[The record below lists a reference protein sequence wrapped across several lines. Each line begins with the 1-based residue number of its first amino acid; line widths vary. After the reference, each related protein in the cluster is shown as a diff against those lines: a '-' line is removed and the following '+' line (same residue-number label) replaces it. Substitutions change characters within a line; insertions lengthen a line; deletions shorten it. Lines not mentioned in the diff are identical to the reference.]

1 LKRKFAH
8 QQLYL
13 SILTIVNSRLYT
25 FWFHQNNGR
34 KKIKNI
40 HIYAVFYS
48 NKSFLHSMYLY
59 LQLLCI
65 FVILPNIILFYFNRK
80 KIHLKT
86 MLLSLFILFL
96 IAILWDQLSVRMGL
110 WSFSQN
116 EILGSLF
123 GLPIEEYLF
132 FIFVPL
138 LSINIYLLIEKI
150 LSNDKK
156 KKMNYHG

>member
-1 LKRKFAH
+1 
-8 QQLYL
+8 
-13 SILTIVNSRLYT
+13 
-25 FWFHQNNGR
+25 
-34 KKIKNI
+34 
-40 HIYAVFYS
+40 
-48 NKSFLHSMYLY
+48 MYLY
-59 LQLLCI
+59 FQLLCI
-65 FVILPNIILFYFNRK
+65 FVILPNIILFYLNRK

-86 MLLSLFILFL
+86 LLLSLFILFL

-123 GLPIEEYLF
+123 GLPIDEYLF

-150 LSNDKK
+150 LAADKK
-156 KKMNYHG
+156 KKMNNHG